1 MRNRNRR
8 GKGMKLK
15 GPGVS
20 QKHSLRFVGSIVATF
35 TAFLIPSAS
44 LAQTDWKKQWDATV
58 EAGRKEGEVV
68 IYGPHNPAYQQI
80 WAIFQKSYP
89 EVKFNFVPGKGSDHA
104 QRIVAERRAGKY
116 LADLIMGGSSTY
128 AAFAPGTLE
137 PLKPL
142 LILPDV
148 NDSNNWFDGRLHFAD
163 AQNNAGL
170 IISGEIGTRR
180 GSYNTKL
187 LDPKEVQ
194 SWWDLL
200 KPKFK
205 GKLVTFDPRVP
216 GGGGETF
223 MFFYYTPTL
232 GQTFI
237 TRLLTET
244 DILITR
250 DLQQGTDWLGQ
261 GKVLFQIGSGQPVM
275 KANKQGLPVDL
286 MPHAMKEGDIMGG
299 GSCCLAV
306 MSKAPHPNAAK
317 LFVNWVLSREGQS
330 AWQKYTEVNSLRVD
344 IPKTDLPPDDVPQK
358 GVNYFMLN
366 SAKYNGMEGR
376 KALHQIVEDAL
387 KKAAKTK

>member
-1 MRNRNRR
+1 MQSLNFA
-8 GKGMKLK
+8 KL
-15 GPGVS
+15 
-20 QKHSLRFVGSIVATF
+20 FVAVGFLTQVIAT
-35 TAFLIPSAS
+35 PVH
-44 LAQTDWKKQWDATV
+44 AQTDWKKQWEGTV
-58 EAGRKEGEVV
+58 EAGKKEGEVV
-68 IYGPHNPAYQQI
+68 IYGPHNPVYQQV
-80 WAIFQKSYP
+80 WSIFQKSYP
-89 EVKFNFVPGKGSDHA
+89 EIKFSFVPGKGSDHA
-104 QRIVAERRAGKY
+104 QRIVAERRAGKF

-148 NDSNNWFDGRLHFAD
+148 VDVANWFDGKFHFAD
-163 AQNNAGL
+163 PENHAGL

-187 LDPKEVQ
+187 VNPKEIQ

-200 KPKFK
+200 QPKWK
-205 GKLVTFDPRVP
+205 GKLASFDPRVA

-232 GQTFI
+232 GQKFI
-237 TRLLTET
+237 TRLLSET
-244 DILITR
+244 DILLTR
-250 DLQQGTDWLGQ
+250 DLQQGTDWLAT
-261 GKVLFQIGSGQPVM
+261 GKILFYIGSGQPVM

-286 MPHAMKEGDIMGG
+286 LPHPMKEGDIMGG

-306 MSKAPHPNAAK
+306 VNKAPHPNATK
-317 LFVNWVLSREGQS
+317 LFVNWVLSREGQI

-344 IPKTDLPPDDVPQK
+344 IPKNDLPQDDVPQK

-366 SAKYNGMEGR
+366 SAKYNGQEGR

-387 KKAAKTK
+387 KKAAKGR

>member
-1 MRNRNRR
+1 
-8 GKGMKLK
+8 MKLK

-20 QKHSLRFVGSIVATF
+20 QKHLLRFVGSIVATL

>member
-1 MRNRNRR
+1 MRLEARGLSQNWLRR
-8 GKGMKLK
+8 SAVL
-15 GPGVS
+15 
-20 QKHSLRFVGSIVATF
+20 VA
-35 TAFLIPSAS
+35 LLVMPSVL
-44 LAQTDWKKQWDATV
+44 LAQTDWKKSWDATV
-58 EAGRKEGEVV
+58 DAGRKEGEVV

-80 WAIFQKSYP
+80 WAIFQKTYP
-89 EVKFNFVPGKGSDHA
+89 EVKFTFVPGKGADHA
-104 QRIVAERRAGKY
+104 LRIVAERRAGKY
-116 LADLIMGGSSTY
+116 LADLLMGGSSTY
-128 AAFAPGTLE
+128 AAFTPGTLE

-148 NDSNNWFDGRLHFAD
+148 NDANNWFDGRLHFAD
-163 AQNNAGL
+163 PQNNAGL

-187 LDPKEVQ
+187 LDPKDVQ

-205 GKLVTFDPRVP
+205 GKLATFDPRVA

-223 MFFYYTPTL
+223 LFFYYTPSL
-232 GQTFI
+232 GQKYI
-237 TRLLTET
+237 TQLLSDTE
-244 DILITR
+244 ILITR
-250 DLQQGTDWLGQ
+250 DLQQGTDWLGS
-261 GKVLFQIGSGQPVM
+261 GKVIFQIGSGQPVM

-286 MPHAMKEGDIMGG
+286 MPHPLKEGDIMGG

-317 LFVNWVLSREGQS
+317 LFANWVLSREGQI

-344 IPKTDLPPDDVPQK
+344 IPKSDLPADDVPQK

-366 SAKYNGMEGR
+366 SAKYNGMDGR

-387 KKAAKTK
+387 KKAGKAK

>member
-1 MRNRNRR
+1 MRKQISTTIRLF
-8 GKGMKLK
+8 GLIILIS
-15 GPGVS
+15 PGW
-20 QKHSLRFVGSIVATF
+20 LA
-35 TAFLIPSAS
+35 
-44 LAQTDWKKQWDATV
+44 AQTDWKKRWDETV

-89 EVKFNFVPGKGSDHA
+89 EIKFNFVPGKGSDHA

-116 LADLIMGGSSTY
+116 LADLLMGGSTTY
-128 AAFAPGTLE
+128 ASFAPGTLE

-148 NDSNNWFDGRLHFAD
+148 NESNNWFDGRLHFAD

-205 GKLVTFDPRVP
+205 GKLVTFDPRVA

-223 MFFYYTPTL
+223 MFFYYTPSL
-232 GQTFI
+232 GQNFI
-237 TRLLTET
+237 TRILTET

-261 GKVLFQIGSGQPVM
+261 GRVLFQIGSGQPVM

-306 MSKAPHPNAAK
+306 VSKAPHPNAAR
-317 LFVNWVLSREGQS
+317 LFVNWVLSREGQI

-344 IPKTDLPPDDVPQK
+344 IPKTDLPPEDVPQK

-376 KALHQIVEDAL
+376 KALHKIVEESL
-387 KKAAKTK
+387 KKASKS

>member
-1 MRNRNRR
+1 MRILNLE
-8 GKGMKLK
+8 KL
-15 GPGVS
+15 VAA
-20 QKHSLRFVGSIVATF
+20 VG
-35 TAFLIPSAS
+35 LIAGLIAAPAY
-44 LAQTDWKKQWDATV
+44 AQSDWKKQWEATI

-68 IYGPHNPAYQQI
+68 IYGPHNPVYQQV
-80 WAIFQKSYP
+80 WSIFQKSYA
-89 EVKFNFVPGKGSDHA
+89 EIKFSFVPGKGSDHA

-148 NDSNNWFDGRLHFAD
+148 ADATNWFEGKFHFAD
-163 AQNNAGL
+163 PQNNAGL

-187 LDPKEVQ
+187 VNAKEIL

-200 KPKFK
+200 QPKWK
-205 GKLVTFDPRVP
+205 GKLGSFDPRVA

-223 MFFYYTPTL
+223 LFFYYTPSL
-232 GQTFI
+232 GQKFI
-237 TRLLTET
+237 TRLLSET
-244 DILITR
+244 DILLTR
-250 DLQQGTDWLGQ
+250 DLQQGTDWLAT
-261 GKVLFQIGSGQPVM
+261 GKILFYIGSGQPVM

-286 MPHAMKEGDIMGG
+286 LPHPMKEGDIMGG

-306 MSKAPHPNAAK
+306 VNKAPHPNATK
-317 LFVNWVLSREGQS
+317 LFVNWVLSREGQI
-330 AWQKYTEVNSLRVD
+330 AWQKFTEVNSLRVD
-344 IPKTDLPPDDVPQK
+344 IPKSDLPPDDVPQK

-366 SAKYNGMEGR
+366 SAKYNGQEGR
-376 KALHQIVEDAL
+376 RALHQIVEDAL
-387 KKAAKTK
+387 KKAGKT

>member
-1 MRNRNRR
+1 MRREAR
-8 GKGMKLK
+8 GLSKIG
-15 GPGVS
+15 S
-20 QKHSLRFVGSIVATF
+20 WRFAVLVVLA
-35 TAFLIPSAS
+35 LVVIPAAS
-44 LAQTDWKKQWDATV
+44 PAQTDWKKQWEATV

-89 EVKFNFVPGKGSDHA
+89 DVKFSFVPGRGSEHA

-128 AAFAPGTLE
+128 AAFSPGSLE

-163 AQNNAGL
+163 AQNHAGL

-187 LDPKEVQ
+187 LDPKEIQ

-205 GKLVTFDPRVP
+205 GKLVTFDPRVA

-223 MFFYYTPTL
+223 MFFYYTPSL
-232 GQTFI
+232 GQKFI
-237 TRLLTET
+237 TQLLSET
-244 DILITR
+244 DILMTR

-261 GKVLFQIGSGQPVM
+261 GKVVFQIGSGQPVM

-286 MPHAMKEGDIMGG
+286 MPHPLKEGDIMGG

-317 LFVNWVLSREGQS
+317 LFVNWVLSREGQI

-344 IPKTDLPPDDVPQK
+344 IPKTDLPPDDVPQR

-366 SAKYNGMEGR
+366 SARYNGMEGR

-387 KKAAKTK
+387 KKAGRAK